1 MSRCTPYRDHVL
13 LLTQGSGIFRRH
25 SLHEEDPIFQSFQ
38 PLTIN
43 QLACINQS
51 IIHFDHSAISKYYC
65 KVPVI
70 FYKLLSKVDENS
82 SSNMVPEET

>member
-1 MSRCTPYRDHVL
+1 MYINPVP

-25 SLHEEDPIFQSFQ
+25 TLHEEDPILQSFH
-38 PLTIN
+38 PKTIN
-43 QLACINQS
+43 QLACTIQS
-51 IIHFDHSAISKYYC
+51 IVHFDHSAINKYYC

-82 SSNMVPEET
+82 SSNTVPEET